1 MQNQK
6 RLITLILLLAVNIFY
21 CQKKEYTYKEL
32 STLFN
37 SYSENDERAMVYVNL
52 YIDKARK
59 EQNLKKL
66 IAGYEEAIY
75 FTGKPEKKLQL
86 GDSIIIIA
94 KKSGNSDQISRAYLG
109 KGIIYYYNIRNFRK
123 ALEEYLKA
131 FQYSKNSDDAYLK
144 NKIVYHL
151 GIVKSYLGYYEEAAA
166 HFKQTA
172 FYFEEIMNQK
182 DIHEIIRQNN
192 ESGYLNSIYRLSK
205 CYYDLEMHS
214 KEDSLINIGL
224 QRIGE
229 NNLQTIEYAYFLK
242 AKGRQMIRNGDIENA
257 FKSLRSAE
265 DILKHNQDYASLA
278 TVNYYLGKLYWN
290 TGNKDR
296 SVFYFKKIDSL
307 VRKFNFITP
316 ETRSSYEYLINY
328 AKNQNN
334 DNMLLY
340 YSHQLVKADS
350 VMISDFP
357 KLSSKIRNEYD
368 SDHFAGEKKILVKD
382 KKIISIVYFLSIA
395 VGGLLLIYLYF
406 DHRRK
411 EKELTV
417 QYNLL
422 LERFE
427 LGNQDSKFKDIV
439 TYDQKT
445 PQIVV
450 REPNET
456 YVGKEQYSA
465 EIIEEIKTKLKI
477 FVDKKQFLNKNLKL
491 PDVAILLGTNRTTLS
506 YILND
511 HMNVSFPDYIKLLRI
526 NYITNLMLTDKKYLN
541 YKIESLAEMC
551 GMSNRQVFRVHF
563 RQINGMNPTD
573 FIRKRFEELNQPKV

>member
-6 RLITLILLLAVNIFY
+6 RLITLILLLTVNIFY

-37 SYSENDERAMVYVNL
+37 SYPENDERAMVFVNL
-52 YIDKARK
+52 YIDKARR

-75 FTGKPEKKLQL
+75 FTGQPEKKLQL

-224 QRIGE
+224 QKIGE
-229 NNLQTIEYAYFLK
+229 NNHQTIEYAYFLT
-242 AKGRQMIRNGDIENA
+242 AKGRQ
-257 FKSLRSAE
+257 
-265 DILKHNQDYASLA
+265 
-278 TVNYYLGKLYWN
+278 
-290 TGNKDR
+290 
-296 SVFYFKKIDSL
+296 
-307 VRKFNFITP
+307 
-316 ETRSSYEYLINY
+316 
-328 AKNQNN
+328 
-334 DNMLLY
+334 
-340 YSHQLVKADS
+340 
-350 VMISDFP
+350 
-357 KLSSKIRNEYD
+357 
-368 SDHFAGEKKILVKD
+368 
-382 KKIISIVYFLSIA
+382 SIF
-395 VGGLLLIYLYF
+395 
-406 DHRRK
+406 
-411 EKELTV
+411 
-417 QYNLL
+417 
-422 LERFE
+422 
-427 LGNQDSKFKDIV
+427 
-439 TYDQKT
+439 
-445 PQIVV
+445 
-450 REPNET
+450 
-456 YVGKEQYSA
+456 
-465 EIIEEIKTKLKI
+465 
-477 FVDKKQFLNKNLKL
+477 
-491 PDVAILLGTNRTTLS
+491 
-506 YILND
+506 
-511 HMNVSFPDYIKLLRI
+511 
-526 NYITNLMLTDKKYLN
+526 
-541 YKIESLAEMC
+541 
-551 GMSNRQVFRVHF
+551 
-563 RQINGMNPTD
+563 
-573 FIRKRFEELNQPKV
+573 